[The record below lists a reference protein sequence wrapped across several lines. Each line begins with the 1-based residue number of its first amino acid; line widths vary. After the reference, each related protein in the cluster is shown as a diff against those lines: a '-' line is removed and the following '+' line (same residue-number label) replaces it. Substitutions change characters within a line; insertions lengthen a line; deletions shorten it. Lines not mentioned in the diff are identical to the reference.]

1 MVDLRNGG
9 SQLEAQEQSKGFLSN
24 LEVWVWM
31 IGDCDGWWYKLG
43 EWSPKFGLYY
53 QSGGCAC
60 DADLCINICQ
70 FRSFDLSWR
79 RFPSEAME
87 EGRSSSWLFCKLN
100 TWAALVVVGH
110 LMTVKMKHLQMLKLS
125 NSSWDARQLVVVHLE
140 NNDENDM
147 GDGRVVMMISDLKM
161 HLEDKKV
168 RKWEESCRVKELKM
182 VVAQVQPLQ
191 LRHLEM
197 VEIEMVEM
205 EMVIHHW
212 WRWSWW
218 IWWWWTSVQPYLIY
232 LCLIYGTE
240 YKILLS
246 QRISCKLSRL

>member
-1 MVDLRNGG
+1 MIIIIRRCTLHTRLRNPAFEHILFLLFSATTLAHIVTRLNMVDLRNGG

-31 IGDCDGWWYKLG
+31 IGDCDGWCYKLG
-43 EWSPKFGLYY
+43 EWSPRFGLYY

-79 RFPSEAME
+79 SFPSEAME

-125 NSSWDARQLVVVHLE
+125 NSS
-140 NNDENDM
+140 
-147 GDGRVVMMISDLKM
+147 
-161 HLEDKKV
+161 
-168 RKWEESCRVKELKM
+168 
-182 VVAQVQPLQ
+182 
-191 LRHLEM
+191 
-197 VEIEMVEM
+197 
-205 EMVIHHW
+205 
-212 WRWSWW
+212 
-218 IWWWWTSVQPYLIY
+218 
-232 LCLIYGTE
+232 
-240 YKILLS
+240 
-246 QRISCKLSRL
+246 